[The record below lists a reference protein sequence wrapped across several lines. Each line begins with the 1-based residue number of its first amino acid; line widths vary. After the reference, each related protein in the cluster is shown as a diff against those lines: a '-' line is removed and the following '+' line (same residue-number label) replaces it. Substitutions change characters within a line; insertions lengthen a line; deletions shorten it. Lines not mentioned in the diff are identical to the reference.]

1 MVSSMKKT
9 KTILITGAN
18 KGIGFAIV
26 KALLE
31 QFPETHLFFSCRD
44 KHRSVAAINSLTSI
58 VPGSES
64 RLDAIIMD
72 VSNRDSIQSAASQI
86 EYLLSQKGLRLY
98 GIVNNAGIMNSPT
111 GVEDVVRVNTLGPKY
126 VLDYFYHLIEPD
138 IGRVVNVT
146 SAAGP
151 NYLSR
156 CNDRTRK
163 ILTHREVTWEQI
175 LELTEEFIRQYQ
187 ESSDSEKE
195 LLNSNVYG
203 FSKACTNALTM
214 QQARSHTT
222 IKINS
227 CTPGFIETDMTLPI
241 AQNQGKSPQEM
252 GMKAPA
258 EGTRSCIH
266 LLMNDVTTGHYF
278 GSDCV
283 RSPIDRYRAP
293 GTPAFNG

>member
-1 MVSSMKKT
+1 MKKA

-31 QFPETHLFFSCRD
+31 QFPETHLFVGCRD

-72 VSNRDSIQSAASQI
+72 VSNRDSIQNAASQI
-86 EYLLSQKGLRLY
+86 ESLLLKRGLRLY
-98 GIVNNAGIMNSPT
+98 GVVNNAGIMYSPT
-111 GVEDVVRVNTLGPKY
+111 GVEEVIRVNTLGPKY
-126 VLDYFYHLIEPD
+126 VLEYFIHLLEPE
-138 IGRVVNVT
+138 IGRVVNIT

-156 CNDRTRK
+156 CSDRTHK
-163 ILTHREVTWEQI
+163 ILTDQEVTWKHI
-175 LELTEEFIRQYQ
+175 LELTKEFILQYQ

-214 QQARSHTT
+214 QQARSHKTV
-222 IKINS
+222 KINA

-258 EGTRSCIH
+258 EGTASCIH
-266 LLMNDVTTGHYF
+266 LLMNDVNTGHYF

-293 GTPAFNG
+293 GMPAFEG

>member
-1 MVSSMKKT
+1 MKKT

-26 KALLE
+26 KALLQ
-31 QFPETHLFFSCRD
+31 QFPETHLFFGCRD
-44 KHRSVAAINSLTSI
+44 KHRSVAAINSLISI

-86 EYLLSQKGLRLY
+86 EYLLSQKGLKLY
-98 GIVNNAGIMNSPT
+98 GVVNNAGIMNSPT

-126 VLDYFYHLIEPD
+126 VLDYFYHLLEPD

-163 ILTHREVTWEQI
+163 ILTHQEVTWEQI
-175 LELTEEFIRQYQ
+175 LELTE
-187 ESSDSEKE
+187 
-195 LLNSNVYG
+195 
-203 FSKACTNALTM
+203 
-214 QQARSHTT
+214 
-222 IKINS
+222 
-227 CTPGFIETDMTLPI
+227 
-241 AQNQGKSPQEM
+241 
-252 GMKAPA
+252 
-258 EGTRSCIH
+258 
-266 LLMNDVTTGHYF
+266 
-278 GSDCV
+278 
-283 RSPIDRYRAP
+283 
-293 GTPAFNG
+293 